1 MNFGVGLPMRAPLPF
16 AAAVLLLS
24 SISVTKAAD
33 PTLLAETGAF
43 LLGNAYRCGVSTER
57 VMRAGNVI
65 RGMIASLSK
74 DAGEKEVAGARF
86 SDRFRLSA
94 YPAADR
100 DVLIP
105 PCSVVVTQFERLER
119 HHRDEGYT
127 E

>member
-1 MNFGVGLPMRAPLPF
+1 MRAPLPF
-16 AAAVLLLS
+16 AAAILLLS
-24 SISVTKAAD
+24 SISGAEAAE

-57 VMRAGNVI
+57 LTRAGNVI
-65 RGMIASLSK
+65 QGMIASLSK

-86 SDRFRLSA
+86 GEMFRLT
-94 YPAADR
+94 ADR

-119 HHRDEGYT
+119 HHREAGYT

>member
-16 AAAVLLLS
+16 AAAILLLS
-24 SISVTKAAD
+24 SISGAEAAE

-57 VMRAGNVI
+57 VTRAGKVI

-86 SDRFRLSA
+86 SEMFRLT
-94 YPAADR
+94 ADR

-119 HHRDEGYT
+119 HHREAGYT

>member
-1 MNFGVGLPMRAPLPF
+1 MNLGVGLPMRVPLPF
-16 AAAVLLLS
+16 ATAVLLLS
-24 SISVTKAAD
+24 SISVAEAAD

-65 RGMIASLSK
+65 RGTIASLSK

-86 SDRFRLSA
+86 SEMFRLTA
-94 YPAADR
+94 YPSADR

-105 PCSVVVTQFERLER
+105 PCRVVVTQFERLER
-119 HHRDEGYT
+119 HHREAGYT

>member
-1 MNFGVGLPMRAPLPF
+1 MRAPLPF
-16 AAAVLLLS
+16 TTAVLLLL
-24 SISVTKAAD
+24 SITVAEAAD

-57 VMRAGNVI
+57 VTRAGNVI
-65 RGMIASLSK
+65 QGMIASLSK
-74 DAGEKEVAGARF
+74 DADEKEVAGARF
-86 SDRFRLSA
+86 SEMFRL
-94 YPAADR
+94 AADR

-119 HHRDEGYT
+119 HHREAGYT

>member
-1 MNFGVGLPMRAPLPF
+1 MRASLPF
-16 AAAVLLLS
+16 ATAVLLLS
-24 SISVTKAAD
+24 SISVAEAAD

-74 DAGEKEVAGARF
+74 DAGEKEAAGARF
-86 SDRFRLSA
+86 SDMFRLSA
-94 YPAADR
+94 YPASDR

-105 PCSVVVTQFERLER
+105 PCSAVVTQFERLER
-119 HHRDEGYT
+119 HHREAGYT

>member
-1 MNFGVGLPMRAPLPF
+1 MRAPLPF

-86 SDRFRLSA
+86 SEMFRLTA

-100 DVLIP
+100 DALIT

-119 HHRDEGYT
+119 HHREAGYI